1 MRERGQ
7 LLLASASAAALAALP
22 GHKALAQSGDVTLPI
37 VSDRK
42 FEGQTVIVT
51 SEAGPPISGPIQHFG
66 HIWEEATGATIDLV
80 TYPHGEFFEKL
91 RTELVS
97 GADTSDLV
105 NFQSGWSGDFI
116 GGGEYYNKL
125 DTATS
130 RFMAGEISAEEAM
143 ESASDEWERTTDRL
157 GRDHQRE
164 LYLASTAG

>member
-1 MRERGQ
+1 MLRKLTLGRRQ
-7 LLLASASAAALAALP
+7 FLLASASAAALAALP
-22 GHKALAQSGDVTLPI
+22 GRKAFAQSGDVTLPV
-37 VSDRK
+37 VSDKK

-97 GADTSDLV
+97 GAYTSDLV

-116 GGGEYYNKL
+116 GGGFLETVPDEVLPLIGIDDYYPHL
-125 DTATS
+125 P
-130 RFMAGEISAEEAM
+130 
-143 ESASDEWERTTDRL
+143 
-157 GRDHQRE
+157 
-164 LYLASTAG
+164 